1 MGYNNKIQKQK
12 SSIVKAIPSSLP
24 EGEVAVYSDASGQI
38 QFFIGN
44 KNNLPVLVND
54 DAIVIT
60 SIQTSAV
67 NKPTENG
74 FYIFTSVPSDSLPV
88 GIALNDIAYLYNSV
102 WYLTRNYFSSPATIK
117 VGLENQV
124 VYNKKSG
131 SWASI
136 ESSIVGSASAVKFY
150 LQAPVINSRTLP
162 AGISQDGTSGT
173 GIQTMTAS
181 LTPSTLAVATYSG
194 TSNAVDTRA
203 FASFI
208 SSTNLNVTSIPANT
222 WSFGFWAFAN
232 NTTGASLRKGVY
244 QVVNGTNTATVSGAT
259 ANIRTVTL
267 TSGQFSGT
275 YFAANATNTIAS
287 HISLP
292 SGIYQISAFIST
304 NSVTIRV
311 PTGYVNETA
320 VAFNVWNLLFLTSI
334 VAITK
339 ANAPTVQFNI
349 SHQTTVPYTTNL
361 TDKLGIIDFAV
372 IATANR
378 TITVEYGGNTS
389 VNTVITSI
397 PFIDVNK
404 ADKVPNAFAISN
416 LATGGAIGTAL
427 TTVDI
432 YEKFN
437 ITQTT
442 ASQTI
447 TLPNPS
453 AVTTNRKIVYVENSG
468 TVAFT
473 IYGVQLAPSTHI
485 ALIFNGTA
493 WAPASG
499 GSGTLPSQTVTSATA
514 TLTTF
519 NQTVYVDAAANNV
532 TLTLPTAI
540 GNSGQSIEIKRIDNT
555 SNTVRIIPNGTQT
568 LDGQTSSGGIYL
580 FSQNDA
586 IVVRSN
592 GTNSYIVSDNRG
604 NVGQSKSY
612 LMATL
617 FVPQSTNLG
626 SNDHVKFNTI
636 TSSYGDKI
644 ILDTTTSYT
653 NAINV
658 ASIGRFRLKGGS
670 RYKVNFQLLRMDFT
684 GANQYCYI
692 RNSDT
697 GIDIEKFYLTGHV
710 AGETTLSPSI
720 DGRYELRIGSTSA
733 TFIIDSAYLYIE
745 EISTPANVINTVDYL
760 LATRN
765 TSLNYVSNTFY
776 IPNLI
781 QAGSVPVDTTT
792 GAVTLQ
798 AGKTYVLTAQM
809 RIVGAVTQFTFYRW
823 ADFNSKAVLFSSS
836 HGENESN
843 NATSANSN
851 APIATCIY
859 TPTVN
864 QTVGLLFDG
873 LPPTANTIEGFSSF
887 ILVQQI
893 GSTAVPSNAD
903 GTVGGVKYALM
914 NNTEVA
920 TGDTWLAGQP
930 IYRKVIPFTNRAAG
944 SGTVIDATLT
954 STYCVNVIRCYGMF
968 KEAGGAILL
977 IGSGSISG
985 NTLVVNTYLFTN
997 GLFLEVGSARS
1008 SINSGYVIIEYTKS

>member
-12 SSIVKAIPSSLP
+12 SSIVKAIPSSLT
-24 EGEVAVYSDASGQI
+24 EGEVAVYSDAGGQI
-38 QFFIGN
+38 QLYIGN
-44 KNNLPVLVND
+44 KNNSPSLVND

-60 SIQTSAV
+60 SIQTSSV

-102 WYLTRNYFSSPATIK
+102 WYLTRTYFSSPATIK

-136 ESSIVGSASAVKFY
+136 EASIVGSASAVKFY

-378 TITVEYGGNTS
+378 IITVEYGGNTS

-437 ITQTT
+437 IAQTT

-493 WAPASG
+493 WVPASG
-499 GSGTLPSQTVTSATA
+499 GSGTLPFQTVTSATA

-555 SNTVRIIPNGTQT
+555 SNVARIIPSGTQT

-626 SNDHVKFNTI
+626 TNDHVKFNTI

-697 GIDIEKFYLTGHV
+697 GIDIEKFYLTSQV

-720 DGRYELRIGSTSA
+720 DGRYEIRIGSTSA
-733 TFIIDSAYLYIE
+733 TFIVDSAYLYIE
-745 EISTPANVINTVDYL
+745 EILTPANVVNTVDYSVVRVSTNSPTPVSGG
-760 LATRN
+760 AAAWDWSTASGN
-765 TSLNYVSNTFY
+765 IPYNSASNTF
-776 IPNLI
+776 LL
-781 QAGSVPVDTTT
+781 T
-792 GAVTLQ
+792 
-798 AGKTYVLTAQM
+798 AGKTYEITACIRQ
-809 RIVGAVTQFTFYRW
+809 IT
-823 ADFNSKAVLFSSS
+823 
-836 HGENESN
+836 
-843 NATSANSN
+843 SN
-851 APIATCIY
+851 AVFDYFIADANNNRISLSNGIGSISNGDAIVSTFY
-859 TPTVN
+859 TPTSNIGVK
-864 QTVGLLFDG
+864 VIFGIAG
-873 LPPTANTIEGFSSF
+873 GSYGFTYGYFS
-887 ILVQQI
+887 VKQI
-893 GSTAVPSNAD
+893 GSTAISKNAD
-903 GTVGGVKYALM
+903 GTIAGVQYGLM

-920 TGDTWLAGQP
+920 TGDTWFAGQP

-944 SGTVIDATLT
+944 SNAVLDAVLT
-954 STYCVNVIRCYGMF
+954 STYCVNVIRYYGMF
-968 KEAGGAILL
+968 KEGGGTTVLVGAGNVG
-977 IGSGSISG
+977 G
-985 NTLVVNTYLFTN
+985 NTLIVDAYITAS
-997 GLFLEVGSARS
+997 GLFLEVGSARNS
-1008 SINSGYVIIEYTKS
+1008 TNSGYVVIEYTKS